1 MTSKDTDPLLYVFF
15 NEIGIINQLV
25 TTQLERALPDGL
37 RLSHFSVLSHFV
49 RLGGDRSPAQLASAF
64 QVTKGAMTNTLQKL
78 EAKGLVRIRVNPE
91 DGRGKLVT
99 ITEKGRRVWNKAVA
113 AIAPSLA
120 EFEKAFS
127 KKSVKDALPF
137 LQEVR
142 TYLDEARN

>member
-1 MTSKDTDPLLYVFF
+1 MTSKETDPLLYVFF

-49 RLGGDRSPAQLASAF
+49 RLGGEKSPAQLASAF

-78 EAKGLVRIRVNPE
+78 EAKGLVRIRTNPE

-99 ITEKGRRVWNKAVA
+99 ITAKGQRTREKAIV

-120 EFEKAFS
+120 EFGAAFS
-127 KKSVKDALPF
+127 QKSVKEALPF

-142 TYLDEARN
+142 AYLDEARN